1 MENIHEPTNDFQFDT
16 LIFITPVPVAGGNH
30 FIRCFSNKQQKPL
43 YLQPPKCKIKSGI
56 VKAGK
61 KMYCD
66 LIFTQDDEQF
76 IEWLD
81 NFESLC
87 QTRIF
92 DNREKWFES
101 TLEKH
106 DIENSFSPSIKL
118 YKAGKQY
125 TMRVNIPTRLGKST
139 LKVYNEQEED
149 ISMDNLKE
157 GNSVITILEFQ
168 GIKCSSRNFQLE
180 IEAKQMMLLN
190 DVNIFDACVFKKKP
204 STNPVNVQITTPTII
219 ETVTVPNTNSQ
230 KDNEVIVETVEEDNI
245 VPEEVTEN
253 IEDKIEIDLENFEES
268 KALASET
275 EIMEKKKDILPD
287 NTETHET
294 KPNELVEP
302 NDDEDMCEVDLSYEE
317 VKDEEV
323 KIKEQSDIYY
333 NMYRDAKQKAIMAR
347 DMALA
352 HYLETKRIKNLYT
365 LDESILNDDEQNIE
379 NMEKDLEFDF
389 DIVTPSSEVK

>member
-16 LIFITPVPVAGGNH
+16 LLFISPVPVAGGNH

-56 VKAGK
+56 IKAGK

-92 DNREKWFES
+92 ENREKWFES

-275 EIMEKKKDILPD
+275 ETIGKKEKEDILPD
-287 NTETHET
+287 NET

-302 NDDEDMCEVDLSYEE
+302 NDDEDMCEVDLTYEE

-333 NMYRDAKQKAIMAR
+333 NMYRDVKQKAIIAR

-352 HYLETKRIKNLYT
+352 HYLETKRIKNLYS
-365 LDESILNDDEQNIE
+365 LDESILNDDDEQNIE
-379 NMEKDLEFDF
+379 NIEKDLEFEF